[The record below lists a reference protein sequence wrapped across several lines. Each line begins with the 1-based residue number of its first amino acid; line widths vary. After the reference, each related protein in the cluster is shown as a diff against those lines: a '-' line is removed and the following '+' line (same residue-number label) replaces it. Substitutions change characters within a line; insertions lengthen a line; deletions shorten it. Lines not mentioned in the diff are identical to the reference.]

1 MREEIMAVEEKL
13 KNVESEKDTFYME
26 ILKDYKRSNK
36 AKDILIF
43 VLITILLI
51 IVAGAFYIFSTYDFS
66 YTDISTNEG
75 NAIYSEEGNINAKSS
90 SR

>member
-1 MREEIMAVEEKL
+1 MREEIMAVKEKI

-51 IVAGAFYIFSTYDFS
+51 IVAGAFYIFSTYNFS
-66 YTDISTNEG
+66 YEDNTAKTNNG
-75 NAIYSEEGNINAKSS
+75 NACVGGNCNSAV
-90 SR
+90 R

>member
-1 MREEIMAVEEKL
+1 MREEIMAVQEKI
-13 KNVESEKDTFYME
+13 KEVEMEKDTFYME

-43 VLITILLI
+43 VLISILLI

-66 YTDISTNEG
+66 YTDVTTNKG
-75 NAIYSEEGNINAKSS
+75 NAIYSKKAK
-90 SR
+90 